1 MPLRNIRA
9 VQIGRV
15 RSQGGRQPA
24 LIVDFID
31 VTSGIE
37 DQVGIVLREPQ
48 YWKGLIIDE
57 NIQKSKQL

>member
-15 RSQGGRQPA
+15 RGQAWLQPA

-37 DQVGIVLREPQ
+37 DRVGIVLREPQ
-48 YWKGLIIDE
+48 YWKGIIDE
-57 NIQKSKQL
+57 NIQKSNQF